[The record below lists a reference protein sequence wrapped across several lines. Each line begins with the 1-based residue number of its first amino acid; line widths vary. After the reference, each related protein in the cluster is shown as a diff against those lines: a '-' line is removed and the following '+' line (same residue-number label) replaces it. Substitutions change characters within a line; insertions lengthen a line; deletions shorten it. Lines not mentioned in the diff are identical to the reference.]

1 MDAVTLGPLMLPLPR
16 LFALLSLVALFVTAA
31 LLGRR
36 VHEELGGLG
45 TPLLISGGIAA
56 RLGYVLGHWDAYA
69 REPWSML
76 FFWQGGLDPLWG
88 VAGAAFYGLWHF
100 RGRRRLQR
108 LAQLPV
114 AAGLGV
120 WLALSGGHAWL
131 AEPAT
136 ASLPDRPLDRLEG
149 GDRAL
154 ADWQGRPVVVNLWA
168 SWCPPCRREM
178 PRLAEEAER
187 HPGVR
192 FAFVNQ
198 GENREAVTAYLERQ
212 AFSLAPVFLDRQA
225 RLRDHFEAPG
235 LPATLFFN
243 RQGRLV
249 DAHVGEISRAALRDQ
264 LRSLLDH

>member
-1 MDAVTLGPLMLPLPR
+1 MDAVTIGPLMLPLPR
-16 LFALLSLVALFVTAA
+16 LFALLALVALLVTAA

-36 VHEELGGLG
+36 LHSELGTLG
-45 TPLLISGGIAA
+45 TPLIISGGIAA
-56 RLGYVLGHWDAYA
+56 RLGYVLAHVDAYRA
-69 REPWSML
+69 EPWSVL
-76 FFWQGGLDPLWG
+76 FFWQGGMDPLWA
-88 VAGAAFYGLWHF
+88 VAGAVFYGLWHF

-120 WLALSGGHAWL
+120 WLALNGGHAWL

-136 ASLPDRPLDRLEG
+136 ASLPDQALPRMDGERLALDQ
-149 GDRAL
+149 
-154 ADWQGRPVVVNLWA
+154 WQGQPVVVNLWA

-187 HPGVR
+187 HPQVR

-198 GENREAVTAYLERQ
+198 GEKRATVAAYLERQ
-212 AFSLAPVFLDRQA
+212 SFSLSPVLLDRQA
-225 RLRDHFEAPG
+225 RLQTRYEAPG

-243 RQGRLV
+243 REGRLV
-249 DAHVGEISRAALRDQ
+249 DAHVGEISRAALRDALQ
-264 LRSLLDH
+264 PLLE